1 MELRS
6 FILSS
11 TLGVRDTTRDVL
23 KTSEDR
29 DLLRDGHKISIREM
43 EKAFHKGESSLPV
56 LRRVSLGARSGEF
69 VAILGPSGCGKSTL
83 FNVLAGLLRKDR
95 GTIMIDDNPVES
107 GLGEVA
113 YMQQKDLLF
122 PWRTIRRNILLGP
135 EVSGDRSGAT
145 QEEANRL
152 MTRVGLK
159 GFEDHYPA
167 ELSIGMRQRAAL
179 VRTLLL
185 HKDILLLDE
194 PFGALDAMTRSVM
207 QRILLELWTEY
218 HKTVLLVTH
227 DIEEALLLA
236 DRIYLL
242 TARPAA
248 MRGEISIDMPRPRKI
263 TDPQFVDL
271 KAKILDLLQ
280 GELEKVFE

>member
-1 MELRS
+1 MEDKVS
-6 FILSS
+6 LSNHHKLS
-11 TLGVRDTTRDVL
+11 VREIE
-23 KTSEDR
+23 KT
-29 DLLRDGHKISIREM
+29 
-43 EKAFHKGESSLPV
+43 FQKGESSLMV
-56 LRRVSLGARSGEF
+56 LRRVSLCARSGEF
-69 VAILGPSGCGKSTL
+69 IAILGPSGCGKSTL
-83 FNVLAGLLRKDR
+83 FNILAGLIQREKGR
-95 GTIMIDDNPVES
+95 IAIDGIEVEN

-135 EVSGDRSGAT
+135 EVFGDVSLTTR
-145 QEEANRL
+145 EEAARL
-152 MTRVGLK
+152 MARVGLR
-159 GFEDHYPA
+159 GFQDHYPD

-207 QRILLELWTEY
+207 QRILLELWMEY

-227 DIEEALLLA
+227 DVEEALLLS

-248 MRGEISIDMPRPRKI
+248 MRGEISIDIPRPRKV
-263 TDPQFVDL
+263 TDSRFVDL
-271 KAKILDLLQ
+271 KAEILDLLQ
-280 GELEKVFE
+280 GELEKVFG